1 MALSILFA
9 AFSGIAM
16 IISFLQLYS
25 LLTKEEFYDFVD
37 ALDNFLESESLTK
50 KDITQTIY
58 NDDGTITVVIGE
70 GENKREVT
78 LKKTN
83 TG

>member
-1 MALSILFA
+1 
-9 AFSGIAM
+9 M

-25 LLTKEEFYDFVD
+25 RLTKEEFYNFVD

-78 LKKTN
+78 LKKTD